1 MQAILDCGWCRLG
14 FLGLGDFV
22 CVETVYF
29 CFGPQINNTLEA
41 SLLRPGS
48 SKVDCCI
55 VAEMEEISVME
66 GLCVVFELP

>member
-1 MQAILDCGWCRLG
+1 MVGVEFLTCG
-14 FLGLGDFV
+14 FLGLGHLV
-22 CVETVYF
+22 CVETVYV

-48 SKVDCCI
+48 CKVDCCI
-55 VAEMEEISVME
+55 VAEMEENSVTE

>member
-14 FLGLGDFV
+14 FLGLGDFA